1 VLKHDGNT
9 FFNNTRRADDDGD
22 ISVDRDRRNTAG
34 RDVFRIEVKRV
45 GSDIACSRT
54 IRLR

>member
-1 VLKHDGNT
+1 MLKHDGNT